1 MLWRHDNTVFR
12 HKRHQQYFVLVQH
25 IIPSSNYYPSRKLFI
40 INVGTG
46 VGELSFPV
54 ISLLKPSYY
63 FAMFDNLVIIMVSSM
78 SSMFGPGGA
87 AVKKWHERCCAI
99 CFALYG
105 WLVAKALEIRLW
117 CQWPTLIDLCLK
129 LKKLSSLD
137 IFLSK
142 SHNHL
147 NVAQKPVRNTKCS
160 VTLWVW
166 CCKFRIAKQL
176 GVWFSLNIVFA
187 VLDFSVFPFLC
198 HIFHEMPSI
207 LIVRIVPWRN
217 EAIVTFDCKH
227 VFYASFFSCFS

>member
-12 HKRHQQYFVLVQH
+12 HKRHQQYFILVQH
-25 IIPSSNYYPSRKLFI
+25 IVPSSNYYPSRKLFI

-129 LKKLSSLD
+129 LKKLSSSY
-137 IFLSK
+137 IFLKQNPIIILTSLK
-142 SHNHL
+142 SL
-147 NVAQKPVRNTKCS
+147 CEIRNVQSHFGSDAAN
-160 VTLWVW
+160 
-166 CCKFRIAKQL
+166 F
-176 GVWFSLNIVFA
+176 
-187 VLDFSVFPFLC
+187 VLQS
-198 HIFHEMPSI
+198 
-207 LIVRIVPWRN
+207 N
-217 EAIVTFDCKH
+217 
-227 VFYASFFSCFS
+227 